1 MSGRRRVVAH
11 LSDLHFGRDRPEL
24 LEPLLDALCAAEPDL
39 VAVSGDLTQRARHA
53 QFRAARAFL
62 DRLPAPALVVPGN
75 HDTPLDHF
83 ALRLARPWSRWR
95 RWIGPELAP
104 RVDQPGLVAVGI
116 NTANPLDWQRGRF
129 RKRDVA
135 AAVRVF
141 EKAGDAARIVVLH
154 HPFVHAPHARKALM
168 RGAARALDALAET
181 GVDVALS
188 GHLHSWSAAA
198 HVAGRAREAG
208 VLLVEAGTGLSTRG
222 RGEPNDFNL
231 LEIAD
236 DRITVTRFAAVE
248 DGAGFRSVGWTPFRR
263 GEAGW
268 IAAV

>member
-1 MSGRRRVVAH
+1 MTRRRVVAH

-24 LEPLLDALCAAEPDL
+24 REPLLDALRAAEPDL

-75 HDTPLDHF
+75 HDTPLDHL

-104 RVDQPGLVAVGI
+104 RVARPGLVAVGI

-129 RKRDVA
+129 RKRDLAEA
-135 AAVRVF
+135 ARIF
-141 EKAGDAARIVVLH
+141 ETAGAATRIVVLH

-168 RGAARALDALAET
+168 RGAARALDALAEA

-198 HVAGRAREAG
+198 HVAGRASEAG
-208 VLLVEAGTGLSTRG
+208 VLLVASGTGLSTRG

-231 LEIAD
+231 LEIDATEIAV
-236 DRITVTRFAAVE
+236 RRFVARE
-248 DGAGFRSVGWTPFRR
+248 DGSGFESAGRHGFRR
-263 GEAGW
+263 GLAGW
-268 IAAV
+268 AAA